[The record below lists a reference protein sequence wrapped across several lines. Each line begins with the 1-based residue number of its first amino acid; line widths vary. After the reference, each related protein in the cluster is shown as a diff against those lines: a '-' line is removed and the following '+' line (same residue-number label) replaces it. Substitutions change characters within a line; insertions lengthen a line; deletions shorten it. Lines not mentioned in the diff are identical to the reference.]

1 MVLYVHGSLTIHTN
15 QERIIMTKS
24 VITPAAM
31 AMAQTGRIVTLQGD
45 RTLEIFPKYGVEY
58 ALIDTPFGVEYHGP
72 SKDLE
77 A

>member
-1 MVLYVHGSLTIHTN
+1 
-15 QERIIMTKS
+15 MTKS

-45 RTLEIFPKYGVEY
+45 RTLEIFQKYGVEY
-58 ALIDTPFGVEYHGP
+58 AIIYTPNGVEYYGP
-72 SKDLE
+72 VEDLE